1 MLTPTTLLLLTPFLY
16 LLSLLLRTT
25 LYRVRARSLGCSPVA
40 VYPHKD
46 PILGMDLFRDT
57 LRAINTHTLLQLWD
71 SRFRRYGN
79 THYILTLGRWVLMTN
94 EPENVKL
101 ILGTK
106 MDEWPLDGPRLH
118 AVVPVLGRKS
128 VFTTNGAQWREA
140 RGMIRPSFVRDQVAD
155 LHCFAKHV
163 GNFLN
168 AIPKDGSTFDM
179 QELLLSMAMD
189 SSTDFLLGYSTNSL
203 LEPSP
208 EAKQF
213 LEDFEYTSREAAK
226 KSRLGTLLLWL
237 PNGEF
242 QAAVTRVREYVR
254 TYIRKSQAEKTDK
267 KERNY
272 VFLHEILKSG
282 ADEEHAV
289 DQVLSVIIAGRD
301 TTAAAMTACFYYLAR
316 NPAAVQK
323 LRKEIL
329 DVEDEM
335 PTWDQLK
342 NMKYL
347 NMVIKEGLRLFPPA
361 STNSRAPVKD
371 TVLPRGGG
379 PDGKQPILVPKGQV
393 VRWSLYSLHR
403 RKDIFGED
411 ADEFRPERWDENL
424 RVGWEYIPFSGGPR
438 ICLGQQFALTQI
450 EYALFKFF
458 RAFKSIEPRDTDGPL
473 LLRTNLTVTFANGCL
488 VSATPDSK

>member
-1 MLTPTTLLLLTPFLY
+1 MNRY
-16 LLSLLLRTT
+16 
-25 LYRVRARSLGCSPVA
+25 C
-40 VYPHKD
+40 
-46 PILGMDLFRDT
+46 
-57 LRAINTHTLLQLWD
+57 THC
-71 SRFRRYGN
+71 R
-79 THYILTLGRWVLMTN
+79 
-94 EPENVKL
+94 
-101 ILGTK
+101 
-106 MDEWPLDGPRLH
+106 
-118 AVVPVLGRKS
+118 
-128 VFTTNGAQWREA
+128 REA

-179 QELLLSMAMD
+179 QELLLSMTMD

-226 KSRLGTLLLWL
+226 KSRLGTLLNLL

-254 TYIRKSQAEKTDK
+254 AYIRKSQAEKTDK
-267 KERNY
+267 KERDY

-282 ADEEHAV
+282 ADEEHAI

-316 NPAAVQK
+316 NPEVVKK
-323 LRKEIL
+323 LRKEIF

-335 PTWDQLK
+335 PTWEQLK

-347 NMVIKEGLRLFPPA
+347 NMVIKEG
-361 STNSRAPVKD
+361 
-371 TVLPRGGG
+371 
-379 PDGKQPILVPKGQV
+379 
-393 VRWSLYSLHR
+393 
-403 RKDIFGED
+403 
-411 ADEFRPERWDENL
+411 
-424 RVGWEYIPFSGGPR
+424 EYCAR
-438 ICLGQQFALTQI
+438 EI
-450 EYALFKFF
+450 ELMEG
-458 RAFKSIEPRDTDGPL
+458 SP
-473 LLRTNLTVTFANGCL
+473 NC
-488 VSATPDSK
+488 

>member
-1 MLTPTTLLLLTPFLY
+1 MLTPIHLLALPLFY
-16 LLSLLLRTT
+16 LLSRLLFTT
-25 LYRVRARSLGCSPVA
+25 LRRLRSRSLGCSPVA

-46 PILGMDLFRDT
+46 PILGLDLFRDT
-57 LRAINTHTLLQLWD
+57 LRAINTHTLLQLWND
-71 SRFRRYGN
+71 RFRKYGN
-79 THYILTLGRWVLMTN
+79 THYTLTLGKWVLMTN

-118 AVVPVLGRKS
+118 AAVPVLGRKS
-128 VFTTNGAQWREA
+128 VFTTNGAQWYVFLNQVAVEAGELLTGCCRREA

-155 LHCFAKHV
+155 LHCFSKHV

-179 QELLLSMAMD
+179 QELLLSMTMD

-203 LEPSP
+203 LKPSP

-226 KSRLGTLLLWL
+226 KARLGSLLLLL

-242 QAAVTRVREYVR
+242 RAAVTRVREYVR
-254 TYIRKSQAEKTDK
+254 TYIRKSLAEKSAK

-272 VFLHEILKSG
+272 VFLHEIIKAG
-282 ADEEHAV
+282 ANEEHAI

-301 TTAAAMTACFYYLAR
+301 TTAAAMTACFYHLAR
-316 NPAAVQK
+316 NPETVRK

-335 PTWDQLK
+335 PAWEQLK

-347 NMVIKEGLRLFPPA
+347 KMVIKEGENCTRRIALIKRL
-361 STNSRAPVKD
+361 
-371 TVLPRGGG
+371 
-379 PDGKQPILVPKGQV
+379 
-393 VRWSLYSLHR
+393 
-403 RKDIFGED
+403 
-411 ADEFRPERWDENL
+411 AD
-424 RVGWEYIPFSGGPR
+424 
-438 ICLGQQFALTQI
+438 C
-450 EYALFKFF
+450 
-458 RAFKSIEPRDTDGPL
+458 
-473 LLRTNLTVTFANGCL
+473 
-488 VSATPDSK
+488 

>member
-1 MLTPTTLLLLTPFLY
+1 MLTSTTLLLLTPLLY
-16 LLSLLLRTT
+16 LLSRLIFSALHRL
-25 LYRVRARSLGCSPVA
+25 RARSLSCSPVA
-40 VYPHKD
+40 IYPHKD
-46 PILGMDLFRDT
+46 PILGLDLFRDT

-71 SRFRRYGN
+71 SRFRKYGN
-79 THYILTLGRWVLMTN
+79 THYTLTLGKWVLMTN

-118 AVVPVLGRKS
+118 AAVPVLGRKS

-179 QELLLSMAMD
+179 QELLLSMTMD

-203 LEPSP
+203 LKPSP

-213 LEDFEYTSREAAK
+213 LQDFEYTSREAAK
-226 KSRLGTLLLWL
+226 KARLGSLLLLL

-242 QAAVTRVREYVR
+242 TAAVKRVREYVR
-254 TYIRKSQAEKTDK
+254 TYIRKSVAEKSDK
-267 KERNY
+267 QDRNY
-272 VFLHEILKSG
+272 VFLYEILKAG
-282 ADEEHAV
+282 ADEEHAI

-316 NPAAVQK
+316 NPAVVQK
-323 LRKEIL
+323 LRKEII
-329 DVEDEM
+329 DFQDEM
-335 PTWDQLK
+335 PTWEQLK

-379 PDGKQPILVPKGQV
+379 PDGKQPILVPKDQV

-438 ICLGQQFALTQI
+438 ICLGQQFAITQI

-458 RAFKSIEPRDTDGPL
+458 RAFKSIEPRDDDGPL
-473 LLRTNLTVTFANGCL
+473 LLRTNLTVTFAKGCL
-488 VSATPDSK
+488 ISATSDS

>member
-1 MLTPTTLLLLTPFLY
+1 MLAPIHLLVLPLLY
-16 LLSLLLRTT
+16 LFSRLVLYT
-25 LYRVRARSLGCSPVA
+25 LHRRRSRSLGCSPVP

-46 PILGMDLFRDT
+46 PILGLDLFRDT

-71 SRFRRYGN
+71 SRFRNYGN
-79 THYILTLGRWVLMTN
+79 THYTLTLGKWVLMTN

-118 AVVPVLGRKS
+118 AAVPVLGRKS

-155 LHCFAKHV
+155 LHCFSKHV

-168 AIPKDGSTFDM
+168 AIPKNGSTFDM
-179 QELLLSMAMD
+179 QELLLSMTMD

-226 KSRLGTLLLWL
+226 KARLGTLLLLL
-237 PNGEF
+237 PDGEF

-267 KERNY
+267 KERDY
-272 VFLHEILKSG
+272 IFLHEILQSG
-282 ADEEHAV
+282 ADEEHAI

-316 NPAAVQK
+316 NPEAVQK

-335 PTWDQLK
+335 PTWEQLK

-379 PDGKQPILVPKGQV
+379 PDGKQPIFVPKGQV
-393 VRWSLYSLHR
+393 VRWSLYSMHR

-438 ICLGQQFALTQI
+438 ICLGQQFALTQM

-458 RAFKSIEPRDTDGPL
+458 RAFKSIEPRDADSPL

>member
-1 MLTPTTLLLLTPFLY
+1 MLTPIHLLALPLLY
-16 LLSLLLRTT
+16 LLSRLLFTT
-25 LYRVRARSLGCSPVA
+25 LRRLRSRSLGCSPVA

-46 PILGMDLFRDT
+46 PILGLDLFRDT
-57 LRAINTHTLLQLWD
+57 LRAINTHTLLQLWND
-71 SRFRRYGN
+71 RFRKYGN
-79 THYILTLGRWVLMTN
+79 THYTLTLGKWVLMTN

-118 AVVPVLGRKS
+118 AAVPVLGRKS

-155 LHCFAKHV
+155 LHCFSKHV

-179 QELLLSMAMD
+179 QELLLSMTMD

-203 LEPSP
+203 LKPSP

-226 KSRLGTLLLWL
+226 KARLGSLLLLL

-242 QAAVTRVREYVR
+242 RAAVTRVREYVR
-254 TYIRKSQAEKTDK
+254 TYIRKSLAEKSAK

-272 VFLHEILKSG
+272 VFLHEIIKAG
-282 ADEEHAV
+282 ADEEHAI

-301 TTAAAMTACFYYLAR
+301 TTAAAMTACFYHLAR
-316 NPAAVQK
+316 NPETVRK

-335 PTWDQLK
+335 PAWEQLK

-347 NMVIKEGLRLFPPA
+347 KMVIKEGLRLFPPA

-379 PDGKQPILVPKGQV
+379 PNGKQPILVPKGQV
-393 VRWSLYSLHR
+393 VRWSLYSMHR
-403 RKDIFGED
+403 RKDVFGED

-424 RVGWEYIPFSGGPR
+424 RTGWEYIPFSGGPR

-458 RAFKSIEPRDTDGPL
+458 RAFKSIECRDADGPL

-488 VSATPDSK
+488 VSAIPDSK